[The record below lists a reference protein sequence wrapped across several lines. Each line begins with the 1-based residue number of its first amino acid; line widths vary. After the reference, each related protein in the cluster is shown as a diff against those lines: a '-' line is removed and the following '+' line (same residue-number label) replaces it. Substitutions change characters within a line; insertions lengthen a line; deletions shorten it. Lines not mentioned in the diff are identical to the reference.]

1 MTKLITIA
9 PLDDD
14 GTANGLY
21 HYKICG
27 LDNYWLTP
35 DLYERGPTEGIET
48 PTYPR
53 LFDVQAA
60 IGMHVCS
67 LDRPLTGKEV
77 RFLRTDIGYTQSELG
92 NVLGYKDKQRVA
104 AVGKAGAQEAGNS
117 RPLAGPAD
125 LLLRHV
131 YLAWLGQQPLV
142 GQAYGHRALK
152 LGQALHR
159 PALPDEQIWKVAA

>member
-48 PTYPR
+48 PTFPR

-67 LDRPLTGKEV
+67 LDRPLNRQGGSVPAHRYWLHAE
-77 RFLRTDIGYTQSELG
+77 R
-92 NVLGYKDKQRVA
+92 
-104 AVGKAGAQEAGNS
+104 AGECAG
-117 RPLAGPAD
+117 L
-125 LLLRHV
+125 
-131 YLAWLGQQPLV
+131 
-142 GQAYGHRALK
+142 
-152 LGQALHR
+152 
-159 PALPDEQIWKVAA
+159 

>member
-48 PTYPR
+48 PTFPR
-53 LFDVQAA
+53 LFDV
-60 IGMHVCS
+60 
-67 LDRPLTGKEV
+67 
-77 RFLRTDIGYTQSELG
+77 
-92 NVLGYKDKQRVA
+92 
-104 AVGKAGAQEAGNS
+104 
-117 RPLAGPAD
+117 
-125 LLLRHV
+125 
-131 YLAWLGQQPLV
+131 
-142 GQAYGHRALK
+142 
-152 LGQALHR
+152 
-159 PALPDEQIWKVAA
+159 